1 MVDAARGS
9 VNPKPDRDVCGGS
22 HQSAAGGMCLTE
34 KFELVIPRPNVGC
47 RDTIQLADQ
56 CFPSA
61 AAIDIAVLAAAES

>member
-22 HQSAAGGMCLTE
+22 HQGAAGGMCLTE

-47 RDTIQLADQ
+47 RDTIQLA
-56 CFPSA
+56 SA